1 MVESFSVDEMISDF
15 VKSLLFIGI
24 CLFNESDRF
33 ARTIFFCSD
42 KLSVEVAN
50 ALFSKNALI
59 SLNVVGIKISVLLT
73 SADDK
78 DVD

>member
-1 MVESFSVDEMISDF
+1 MVESFSIDEMISDF
-15 VKSLLFIGI
+15 VKSLLFLGTY
-24 CLFNESDRF
+24 LFNESDRF

-42 KLSVEVAN
+42 KLSIEVAN